1 MVTNHADAG
10 TLPSLRIQDDA
21 GISLRRWLML
31 GAAGL
36 ALVVLAIMHS
46 ASVGAQS
53 GYPPNTVVSTYADPR
68 YCDGLVSVVTD
79 QYGNLIDVCTTTGQR
94 IYPVYLDYGY
104 ATPGY
109 AAPAYVNGNAFYNGF
124 NNGLYNYPAY
134 LGANNVCPSGNF
146 SCYAAY
152 PFAGYAGYAGY
163 AFPYGYTGT
172 YSGQTTIVVPSKNIT
187 VVGPP
192 VYVKE
197 VAPPAATTVTAAPPA
212 APAAAPVQVAPTA
225 GMATAMNAPA
235 AAPAS
240 GAGVVTAYS
249 APPATAPGV
258 QIDPSDQR

>member
-1 MVTNHADAG
+1 MVTDHADTCMAP
-10 TLPSLRIQDDA
+10 LPCFQDDT
-21 GISLRRWLML
+21 GVFLRRWLML

-36 ALVVLAIMHS
+36 ALVVLALMHG

-53 GYPPNTVVSTYADPR
+53 GYPANTVVSTYVDPR

-94 IYPVYLDYGY
+94 IYPVYPDYGY
-104 ATPGY
+104 ATPAY
-109 AAPAYVNGNAFYNGF
+109 TAPAYVNGNAFYNGF

-163 AFPYGYTGT
+163 AFPYDYTGT
-172 YSGQTTIVVPSKNIT
+172 YNGQTTTIVPSKNIT

-197 VAPPAATTVTAAPPA
+197 VATPA
-212 APAAAPVQVAPTA
+212 APTAIAAPVVSAPVMAPAPAAPSA
-225 GMATAMNAPA
+225 GMATALNAPLA
-235 AAPAS
+235 TPNAGS
-240 GAGVVTAYS
+240 GSVKVFNAQ
-249 APPATAPGV
+249 PATTGAQV
-258 QIDPSDQR
+258 DVTDQR